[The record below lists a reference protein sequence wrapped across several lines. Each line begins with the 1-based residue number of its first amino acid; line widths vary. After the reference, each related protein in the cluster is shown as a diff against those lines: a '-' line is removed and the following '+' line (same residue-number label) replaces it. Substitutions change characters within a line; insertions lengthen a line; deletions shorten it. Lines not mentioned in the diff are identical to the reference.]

1 MAGSSAEDI
10 KKHIVVYYKVFAAL
24 AVLTT
29 VTVAISYLD
38 FGIGAAVLVAMLV
51 ASVKGTLVACY
62 FMHLLSER
70 GLVFW
75 VLGLCAVFFAF
86 LMVLPVVTVGESVG
100 LK

>member
-24 AVLTT
+24 AVLTA
-29 VTVAISYLD
+29 VTVAISYLN
-38 FGIGAAVLVAMLV
+38 FTIGLAVLVAMLV

-62 FMHLLSER
+62 FMHLLTER
-70 GLVFW
+70 GMIFW

-86 LMVLPVVTVGESVG
+86 LMVLPVVTIGESVG

>member
-38 FGIGAAVLVAMLV
+38 FGSGAAVLVAMLV

>member
-1 MAGSSAEDI
+1 MADSSAEDI

-38 FGIGAAVLVAMLV
+38 FTIGPAVLVAMLV

-86 LMVLPVVTVGESVG
+86 LMVLPVVTIGESVG

>member
-29 VTVAISYLD
+29 LTVAISYLD

-62 FMHLLSER
+62 FMHLLTER
-70 GLVFW
+70 GMIFW
-75 VLGLCAVFFAF
+75 VLGLCAFFFAL
-86 LMVLPVVTVGESVG
+86 LMVLPVVTIADSVW
-100 LK
+100 LR